1 MLRTIFTI
9 GLLALLGLVALNL
22 VLGLVGIAFGVLGM
36 LLKLAIPVL
45 LLAGVGYVALRVLAP
60 DTAKRLRDAARGS
73 GL

>member
-45 LLAGVGYVALRVLAP
+45 LLAGVGYVALRVLSP
-60 DTAKRLRDAARGS
+60 ETAKRLRDATRGS